1 MTGEATMAEI
11 EAMKGLIE
19 EAMTG
24 LREEAT
30 VAEEIE
36 AEEGAITSLMS
47 WERLSRI
54 RMPSCRKNLRATLIS
69 PTIPFRKAKLLQ
81 ESKARSK

>member
-1 MTGEATMAEI
+1 MTGEAMMEEI

-19 EAMTG
+19 GAMTD

-36 AEEGAITSLMS
+36 AEEGAITSLM
-47 WERLSRI
+47 
-54 RMPSCRKNLRATLIS
+54 
-69 PTIPFRKAKLLQ
+69 
-81 ESKARSK
+81 

>member
-11 EAMKGLIE
+11 EDMKGLIGG
-19 EAMTG
+19 AMTG

-36 AEEGAITSLMS
+36 AEEGAITSLM
-47 WERLSRI
+47 
-54 RMPSCRKNLRATLIS
+54 
-69 PTIPFRKAKLLQ
+69 
-81 ESKARSK
+81 